1 MQNTTGWPILN
12 FKCKA
17 TPHSSLKVDDENKWL
32 KNKTEKANEKEIM
45 DNNQI
50 FLYFMAAIIVG
61 FVTLFLKRKL
71 SDVYA
76 KGVTKLKKSAFMHEI
91 IHRTFSPL
99 LTFRTGESIAAS
111 SPAARIMPC
120 DSMPRIVAGSRL
132 VITVTCLPFS
142 SSGS

>member
-45 DNNQI
+45 DNNHI
-50 FLYFMAAIIVG
+50 FLYFMAATIIG
-61 FVTLFLKRKL
+61 FVALYLKIKL

-76 KGVTKLKKSAFMHEI
+76 KDATKLKKK
-91 IHRTFSPL
+91 
-99 LTFRTGESIAAS
+99 
-111 SPAARIMPC
+111 
-120 DSMPRIVAGSRL
+120 RL
-132 VITVTCLPFS
+132 YA
-142 SSGS
+142 